1 MSSLSAPQAVP
12 SGAARKRKG
21 KLKLWL
27 LLGGGLL
34 FVVLLVVAVKMRDRG
49 PKPISVTTDKAVVQT
64 ITQVVTATGK
74 VQPEVEVKISSEVP
88 GELTEIPVEEGQRV
102 KRGDVLAKI
111 KQDYYKAVV
120 DQQNAAL
127 MSARAS
133 SLLNKAQ
140 LAKAQDDFDQADQLY
155 LKKLI
160 SDAAFTAAKTN
171 LDVAKASYAASLA
184 QIHGADGLLN
194 QAKDQL
200 NKTVI
205 YSPMDGTIS
214 SLSSKVGERV
224 LGTGQFAG
232 TEIMRV
238 ADLTH
243 MEVRVKVNE
252 NDIVNVKV
260 GDRAVI
266 SIDAFPDR
274 KFEGRVYEISA
285 SALSSGGAGSNAAE
299 QAASASDEVTNFL
312 VKIRIIDA
320 HTAPL
325 RPGMSA
331 TADIQTQTV
340 NNVVAVPIQAVTVRD
355 VAGKTSDEIQ
365 KEREK
370 KERERSGN
378 ELTVTAERRD
388 ARRDLEQLRRVVFV
402 RQGDHVVMRDVVTG
416 IADNDVIEIKKGL
429 KPGEEVVT
437 GTYAAISRMLKDGS
451 KIIVEKSKS
460 PDKF

>member
-1 MSSLSAPQAVP
+1 MSNPSVPQAVP

-27 LLGGGLL
+27 LIGGGLV
-34 FVVLLVVAVKMRDRG
+34 FVALLIVAIKFRDRG
-49 PKPISVTTDKAVVQT
+49 PKPISVTVDKAVVQT

-88 GELTEIPVEEGQRV
+88 GELTEVPVEEGQRV
-102 KRGDVLAKI
+102 KRGDVLARI

-127 MSARAS
+127 MSSRAS
-133 SLLNKAQ
+133 SLLSRAQ
-140 LAKAQDDFDQADQLY
+140 LAKAQADFDQADQLY
-155 LKKLI
+155 IKKLI
-160 SDAAFTAAKTN
+160 SDADFTTAKTN
-171 LDVAKASYAASLA
+171 LDVAKAGYAASLA
-184 QIHGADGLLN
+184 QIRGADGLLN

-238 ADLTH
+238 ADLTN
-243 MEVRVKVNE
+243 MEVRVQVNE

-260 GDRAVI
+260 GDRAII

-274 KFEGRVYEISA
+274 KFEGKVYEISA
-285 SALSSGGAGSNAAE
+285 SALTTGGTGSNAAE
-299 QAASASDEVTNFL
+299 QAASSSDEVTNFL
-312 VKIRIIDA
+312 VKIQITDA
-320 HTAPL
+320 SSARL

-340 NNVVAVPIQAVTVRD
+340 KNAGAVPIQAVTVRD
-355 VAGKTSDEIQ
+355 SGGKTSDEIQ

-370 KERERSGN
+370 KARERSGN
-378 ELTVTAERRD
+378 DLSVADERRS
-388 ARRDLEQLRRVVFV
+388 ARRDVETLKRVVFV
-402 RQGDHVVMRDVVTG
+402 REGDHVVLRDVETG
-416 IADNDVIEIKKGL
+416 IADNNVIEIKKGI
-429 KPGEEVVT
+429 KPGEEVVS
-437 GTYAAISRMLKDGS
+437 GTYAAISRLLKNGS
-451 KIIVEKSKS
+451 KIIVEKPKS
-460 PDKF
+460 TSTP